1 MQDDKDPYVPWEV
14 KTNSCRKPSG
24 APDARSTTKLQLE
37 DRGETARLH
46 MEMELPWKVAL
57 KVLDAVYVERRR
69 DEATSTL

>member
-1 MQDDKDPYVPWEV
+1 MQDEKDRRM
-14 KTNSCRKPSG
+14 KTRS
-24 APDARSTTKLQLE
+24 DARSTTKLQLE

-57 KVLDAVYVERRR
+57 KILDAVYIERRR